1 MRSSSI
7 KSPKR
12 KRSPAAAPAVAMT
25 VPDAPVVSAAAAPTV
40 ALASNASVKDAVALK
55 DSLCAVVNA
64 DEPVVLDASSIER
77 VDTATI
83 QLLCAFVRE
92 RQARN
97 QGVIWQDA
105 SAAMLEAAQLLGVQ
119 TLLALR

>member
-1 MRSSSI
+1 MRSST

-12 KRSPAAAPAVAMT
+12 KRASAAAAP
-25 VPDAPVVSAAAAPTV
+25 DAQVVSAAAAPTV

-55 DSLCAVVNA
+55 DSLCAVANA
-64 DEPVVLDASSIER
+64 DEPVVLDASSVER

-83 QLLCAFVRE
+83 QLLCVFVRE
-92 RQARN
+92 RMARN
-97 QGVIWQDA
+97 QTVVWQNA
-105 SAAMLEAAQLLGVQ
+105 SAAMLEAARLLGVQ

>member
-1 MRSSSI
+1 MRSPT

-12 KRSPAAAPAVAMT
+12 KRSSAATA
-25 VPDAPVVSAAAAPTV
+25 PDAPVVGAAAVPTV
-40 ALASNASVKDAVALK
+40 ALASNCSIKDAAALK

-64 DEPVVLDASSIER
+64 DESVVLDASSIER

-92 RQARN
+92 RQARD
-97 QGVIWQDA
+97 QKVVWQDA
-105 SAAMLEAAQLLGVQ
+105 SAAMLEAARLLGVQ